1 MTTEHVVVLFTDVVG
16 STELAMAHTPDGADD
31 VRRAH
36 FAVLRQA
43 IAGAGGTE
51 VKNLGDGLMVV
62 FGSASAAVACAVAMQ
77 QGVER
82 ESRNRELRVGLRV
95 GLSGGETTHE
105 DDDYFGDPV
114 VEAARLCAACESG
127 QILAADVVRLMA
139 GRRNRHEC
147 RSVGTLELKGLP
159 DPVES
164 VEVIWE
170 ILEAT
175 KAATR
180 IPLPSRL
187 AVRPDIGIVGRKV
200 ELDALDEAA
209 KRTGHGE
216 PREFFLISGEA
227 GLGKTT
233 LVAEIARRAYEN
245 GACVL
250 FGHCEEDLAT
260 PYQLFA
266 EALGHYITHAS
277 EDRLLAHVAAHGS
290 ELSRVVTN
298 MASRIPQL
306 PPTKATDAD
315 SERFLLFSSMVGLLA
330 DAAAEQPIV
339 LVVDD
344 LQWADKASLL
354 FLRHLAATT
363 QPMRLL
369 VLGTFRDSEL
379 SNTHPLLEA
388 LATLHRQAGVTR
400 LELAGMDQS
409 EVVAFMEAA
418 AGYSLD
424 ETEIGLADAVHR
436 ETEGNPF
443 FVTEVLRH
451 LSESGAI
458 SRDAEGRWRAV
469 GPIEDMILP
478 DSLREVIGARLG
490 RLGEETGRVL
500 TMAAAIGRDFDL
512 DLLALSIERS
522 EDEVLDFLDLAATA
536 SIVRELT
543 DGPGHYNFSH
553 ALIQHALYQDLGP
566 TRQAR
571 AHRAIALALEVLCGD
586 RPGSRIGELARHWGS
601 TGRAG
606 DAMKAITYA
615 RGAGDA
621 ALRTLSPGDA
631 LRYYTQALDLTEGA
645 GLAEPTLEIDLT
657 IGMGMAQRQT
667 GDPAFRET
675 LLDATRRAAA
685 IDDTDRLVTG
695 ALANDRGWASAS
707 GKVDTEKVAL
717 LELARDRLSADDPR
731 RALILG
737 TLCAELAFSGTVEE
751 RQGLADEALAIAEAY
766 GDDATVI
773 RILNHL
779 VFPLL
784 VPALLDQSLA
794 WSADALVRAERVG
807 DPVLLY
813 FAAIYRATVATRA
826 GDVDEVDRCL
836 GIAEPLVRMLDQP
849 PMSWEFTFHQAKRAQ
864 IAGDTATAEAL
875 AAAAF
880 QIGVDCGQP
889 DAETFFGVQLAAVS
903 WQRGTMGDLAPLL
916 EAMIVESPGL
926 PTLKASLA
934 LAYTQADRLDEAR
947 VLLDA
952 FAATGFD
959 LPQDSAWLNGMTE
972 YAEAAIACRDRR
984 FAEPLFDMLK
994 PWSAQFSSAGGVT
1007 AEGPVATM
1015 LGGLAAVLGRWD
1027 DAEAYFAGAK
1037 GFCSRVGAVYF
1048 GAHVDL
1054 LWGQKLLDQGR
1065 HEDVGRARDLLTAAQ
1080 STATAQG
1087 YGLIEARAASALAG
1101 SA

>member
-16 STELAMAHTPDGADD
+16 STELALAHTPDGADD

-147 RSVGTLELKGLP
+147 RSIGTLELKGLP

-266 EALGHYITHAS
+266 EALGHYITHAP

-379 SNTHPLLEA
+379 SNAHPLLEA
-388 LATLHRQAGVTR
+388 LAALHRQAGVTR

-522 EDEVLDFLDLAATA
+522 EDEVLDSLDLAATA

-543 DGPGHYNFSH
+543 DGPGRYNFSH

-571 AHRAIALALEVLCGD
+571 AHRAIGLALEVLCGD

-657 IGMGMAQRQT
+657 IGVGMAQRQT

-717 LELARDRLSADDPR
+717 LELARDRLSANDPR

-1037 GFCSRVGAVYF
+1037 EFCSRVGAAYF
-1048 GAHVDL
+1048 GVHVDL

-1065 HEDVGRARDLLTAAQ
+1065 HEDVGRARDMLTAAQ
-1080 STATAQG
+1080 STAAAQG
-1087 YGLIEARAASALAG
+1087 YGLIEARASSALAG
-1101 SA
+1101 AA